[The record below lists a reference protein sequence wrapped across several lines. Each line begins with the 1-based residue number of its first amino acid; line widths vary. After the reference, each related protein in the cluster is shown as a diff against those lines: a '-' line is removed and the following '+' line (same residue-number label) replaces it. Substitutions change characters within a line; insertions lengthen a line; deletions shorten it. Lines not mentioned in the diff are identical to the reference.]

1 MLVEKGSHSIDQP
14 EGRTLGQVR
23 LVFGSSKVIPENKI
37 YQKPEYT
44 NTQQDWSDTVAL
56 YLEMLVQK
64 GSGFTFAEKPQRVG
78 P

>member
-1 MLVEKGSHSIDQP
+1 MGSHSIDQP

-23 LVFGSSKVIPENKI
+23 LVFGSSKDIPEKQSH
-37 YQKPEYT
+37 QKPEYT

-56 YLEMLVQK
+56 YLNMLVQK
-64 GSGFTFAEKPQRVG
+64 NSGFTLAEKPQRVG